1 MRSHLAGKLGAL
13 PSWGAGRGTRKA
25 MKLINLTDVKGAAVW
40 VNPELLLWVGLPDGV
55 QSNMYGHSSDR
66 ASTRLHFARGEH
78 LEVKEALPEVVARL
92 SA

>member
-1 MRSHLAGKLGAL
+1 
-13 PSWGAGRGTRKA
+13 
-25 MKLINLTDVKGAAVW
+25 MKLVNLTDAKGAAIW
-40 VNPELLLWVGLPDGV
+40 VNPELLLWVGMPDGV
-55 QSNMYGHSSDR
+55 QSSMYGDSNGR

>member
-1 MRSHLAGKLGAL
+1 
-13 PSWGAGRGTRKA
+13 

-40 VNPELLLWVGLPDGV
+40 VNPEQLLWIGQPDGV
-55 QSNMYGHSSDR
+55 QSSMYGDSKGR

-78 LEVKEALPEVVARL
+78 LEVQETPPEVVARL

>member
-1 MRSHLAGKLGAL
+1 
-13 PSWGAGRGTRKA
+13 
-25 MKLINLTDVKGAAVW
+25 MKLIDFTDVKGAAVW

-55 QSNMYGHSSDR
+55 QSSMYGDSGGR

-78 LEVKEALPEVVARL
+78 LEVTEALSEVVSRL